1 MTESIPSPRVWLIT
15 GSSSGFGKALTECA
29 LSKGDIVV
37 ATLRKPEVLKELQ
50 DRTSPE
56 KLLVLKV
63 DVTKEED
70 VLNAFAK
77 AKERFGRIDVV
88 INNAGYSMGSVVE
101 ATPEDA
107 ARAIF
112 ETNFWG
118 ATRVSREA
126 VRTFR
131 DSNPAGTG
139 GRLIVISSSSGLRP
153 LPITGY
159 YGATKHALEAITQSL
174 VEELDPNWNIKVTLV
189 EAGAFR
195 SSAIQSAPR
204 LPTPEVYMT
213 PTSGLAKLEKLFG
226 HLMKPDAKM
235 GDTVKFAEKVWE
247 LLALPNPPL
256 RLPLGLDSIDFIE
269 GQLKII
275 STDLEEY
282 RSWSEDV
289 NEK

>member
-1 MTESIPSPRVWLIT
+1 MSSSSSSPRVWLIT
-15 GSSSGFGKALTECA
+15 GSSSGFGKTLTEFA

-70 VLNAFAK
+70 ILDAFAK
-77 AKERFGRIDVV
+77 TKERFGRIDIV
-88 INNAGYSMGSVVE
+88 INNAGYSMATVVE
-101 ATPEDA
+101 STPEDA
-107 ARAIF
+107 ARALF
-112 ETNFWG
+112 DTNFWG

-139 GRLIVISSSSGLRP
+139 GRLIVISSYTGIRAF
-153 LPITGY
+153 PIMGY

-174 VEELDPNWNIKVTLV
+174 AEELDPNWNIKVSLV

-195 SSAIQSAPR
+195 TLSIQSAKRFPIHEAY
-204 LPTPEVYMT
+204 LT
-213 PTSGLAKLEKLFG
+213 PTSGLAKVEKLFG
-226 HLMKPDAKM
+226 HLEKPETKL
-235 GDTVKFAEKVWE
+235 GDTIKFAEKIWE
-247 LLALPNPPL
+247 LAALPNPPL
-256 RLPLGLDSIDFIE
+256 RLPLGQDAVGFVED
-269 GQLKII
+269 QLKLV
-275 STDLEEY
+275 STDLEAY
-282 RSWSEDV
+282 RSWSSDLM
-289 NEK
+289 EK